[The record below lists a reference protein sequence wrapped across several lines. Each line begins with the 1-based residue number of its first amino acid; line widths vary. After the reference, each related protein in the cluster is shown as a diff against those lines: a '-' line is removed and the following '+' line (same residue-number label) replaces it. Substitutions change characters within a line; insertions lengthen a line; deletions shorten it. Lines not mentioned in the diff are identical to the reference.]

1 MSGSIGGESNSIG
14 SNLGNGNGSSAESK
28 SMSTTPVVSLVRLS
42 KREYNEAKG
51 TVSKALVEAIK
62 NADIETCIKEL
73 FKYKEWLRNHQPA
86 ERILESNWKKG
97 RFIPVN
103 LFRRVLLLLT
113 DPAKHEHFYN
123 QVYKE
128 MVSEYGVDECEKI
141 TALIQIKFVLNNVT
155 RSGLDEGVRL
165 LRIALEKKQKIRR
178 RYFELLLSSCVR
190 HNDITTAFDLRSI
203 AHGLPCGLGSREY
216 SFLLELCCCKED
228 NNSSSNNNNNNN
240 NNNGSA
246 DNWNKGMQ
254 VVDDIVKN
262 VSVIDERCKEKL
274 KAWCSSSSSTNGG
287 HTVHDDLKANLIG
300 ECESGDGKIVI
311 PEFKLDE
318 KQRKRFLAKIVEHQ
332 KTLCKKNVKIKVNRA
347 FEVWEQ
353 WLMTRMKGDVQVLI
367 DAANAGYY
375 NNRGEFRI
383 QQVDIILRH
392 FMGLGYKCKLVL
404 SQYRANQMAKHRLFI
419 GWRQWNLVYI
429 TPKGMNDDAFWMYGA
444 ILLATRQKN
453 VFIVS
458 NDLLRDHNLMV
469 NYDPA
474 FFRFM
479 TSHLV
484 RYRVQ
489 KGGAASKRR
498 KTGHDSSTPS
508 SLPPPSE
515 LLRNVVEIHA
525 GNRLEFHYPFRYSI
539 QPHKITE
546 PETGVL
552 FPYDPENAA
561 QEDRDFFR
569 ENLDDDTPAIPS
581 VVQDRVRWMMC
592 TLGSGKVRQQQQQ
605 EENGLPSSSQQPS
618 NTTAAS
624 STAIPSTEAKNTA
637 IAGEENRKSMM
648 DGDEKISE
656 EVINES
662 GNGVNAADSNSQTSS
677 RKRKDIR

>member
-240 NNNGSA
+240 
-246 DNWNKGMQ
+246 
-254 VVDDIVKN
+254 
-262 VSVIDERCKEKL
+262 
-274 KAWCSSSSSTNGG
+274 KA
-287 HTVHDDLKANLIG
+287 
-300 ECESGDGKIVI
+300 
-311 PEFKLDE
+311 
-318 KQRKRFLAKIVEHQ
+318 
-332 KTLCKKNVKIKVNRA
+332 
-347 FEVWEQ
+347 
-353 WLMTRMKGDVQVLI
+353 
-367 DAANAGYY
+367 
-375 NNRGEFRI
+375 
-383 QQVDIILRH
+383 
-392 FMGLGYKCKLVL
+392 
-404 SQYRANQMAKHRLFI
+404 
-419 GWRQWNLVYI
+419 
-429 TPKGMNDDAFWMYGA
+429 
-444 ILLATRQKN
+444 LL
-453 VFIVS
+453 
-458 NDLLRDHNLMV
+458 
-469 NYDPA
+469 
-474 FFRFM
+474 
-479 TSHLV
+479 
-484 RYRVQ
+484 
-489 KGGAASKRR
+489 
-498 KTGHDSSTPS
+498 
-508 SLPPPSE
+508 
-515 LLRNVVEIHA
+515 
-525 GNRLEFHYPFRYSI
+525 
-539 QPHKITE
+539 
-546 PETGVL
+546 
-552 FPYDPENAA
+552 
-561 QEDRDFFR
+561 
-569 ENLDDDTPAIPS
+569 
-581 VVQDRVRWMMC
+581 
-592 TLGSGKVRQQQQQ
+592 
-605 EENGLPSSSQQPS
+605 
-618 NTTAAS
+618 
-624 STAIPSTEAKNTA
+624 
-637 IAGEENRKSMM
+637 
-648 DGDEKISE
+648 
-656 EVINES
+656 
-662 GNGVNAADSNSQTSS
+662 
-677 RKRKDIR
+677 